1 MHLPLTEIGSL
12 AFNSLNILVK
22 LQKILLLIVILSWF
36 TDKMTPENI
45 IVWSKYLDYTRLEAF
60 INPIKIRVVSILSKG
75 VPMSINLLLA

>member
-45 IVWSKYLDYTRLEAF
+45 IVWSKYLDYTRLEA
-60 INPIKIRVVSILSKG
+60 L
-75 VPMSINLLLA
+75 

>member
-60 INPIKIRVVSILSKG
+60 INPIKIRVVSILNKG

>member
-45 IVWSKYLDYTRLEAF
+45 IVWSKYLDYNRLEA
-60 INPIKIRVVSILSKG
+60 L
-75 VPMSINLLLA
+75 

>member
-1 MHLPLTEIGSL
+1 M
-12 AFNSLNILVK
+12 
-22 LQKILLLIVILSWF
+22 ILSWF

-60 INPIKIRVVSILSKG
+60 INPIKIRVVSILSKV